1 MENNE
6 LKIIG
11 IKNCVCYYF
20 YDIVKIEDFDFDNS
34 LLDENSYEN
43 MLI

>member
-20 YDIVKIEDFDFDNS
+20 DDKVKIEDFNSDNS
-34 LLDENSYEN
+34 LLDENS
-43 MLI
+43 